1 MRTCASSGALPL
13 LRPLGLVASSCY
25 PYVRTCARTYVRT
38 LRTYFPL
45 PPSLLRPRSCG
56 LESSRRSAT
65 TQMPWY
71 GVVLR
76 RWSNED
82 RTDWSFT
89 ATNEY
94 CLPQFCVHYDTK
106 RYDYELPK
114 GGAKTTRPRRSTRC
128 IDSSPFGTARCE
140 LWEETG
146 VWLAWRGRF
155 AYQWVSPDGRIL
167 PGGPSADSSAWLCTD
182 LSPWDQW
189 DMERTPVWCSVS
201 DFEELSNRED
211 HLRVLRAVDDWM
223 ISALAT

>member
-1 MRTCASSGALPL
+1 M
-13 LRPLGLVASSCY
+13 LRPPA
-25 PYVRTCARTYVRT
+25 TRTYVRACV
-38 LRTYFPL
+38 RTYVRYVFSFP
-45 PPSLLRPRSCG
+45 PLLFSDRGPVGSRARGDRPLR
-56 LESSRRSAT
+56 

-76 RWSNED
+76 RWSKQD

-94 CLPQFCVHYDTK
+94 CLPEFCVQYDTK

-114 GGAKTTRPRRSTRC
+114 GGAHTTRPRRSTGC
-128 IDSSPFGTARCE
+128 IDSSPFGTARYE
-140 LWEETG
+140 LWEEAG

-155 AYQWVSPDGRIL
+155 TYQWASSNGTIL
-167 PGGPSADSSAWLCTD
+167 PGGPSAHSNAWLCTD

-189 DMERTPVWCSVS
+189 DMERAPLWFSVS

>member
-1 MRTCASSGALPL
+1 
-13 LRPLGLVASSCY
+13 
-25 PYVRTCARTYVRT
+25 
-38 LRTYFPL
+38 
-45 PPSLLRPRSCG
+45 
-56 LESSRRSAT
+56 
-65 TQMPWY
+65 MPWY

-76 RWSNED
+76 RWSKED
-82 RTDWSFT
+82 RTDWSCT

-94 CLPQFCVHYDTK
+94 CLPEFCVQYDTK

-114 GGAKTTRPRRSTRC
+114 GGAETTRPRRSTRC

-167 PGGPSADSSAWLCTD
+167 LGGPSADSSAWLCTD
-182 LSPWDQW
+182 LSLWDQW
-189 DMERTPVWCSVS
+189 DMERTPLWFSVS